1 MTLFISD
8 IKTPNRAKKNCI
20 SFVGVTLFCIIFSI
34 IYEINSHQVYSNFM
48 VFLFLFP
55 LLFGTL
61 PYGLFWKIKKIPAI
75 GRDSSNLWNSGVA
88 TLTLGSAM
96 QGALEIYGT
105 SSPYMVVFW
114 IVGILFLILGIV
126 RYSLSL
132 TKAELT

>member
-8 IKTPNRAKKNCI
+8 TNIPNRAKKNCI
-20 SFVGVTLFCIIFSI
+20 SFAGVTLFCILFSTV
-34 IYEINSHQVYSNFM
+34 YEINSHQIYSGFM

-55 LLFGTL
+55 LLLGVL

-75 GRDSSNLWNSGVA
+75 GRDASNLWNSGSA

-105 SSPYMVVFW
+105 TSPYMIIFW
-114 IVGILFLILGIV
+114 VVGILFLILGGI